1 MKYLNW
7 LALVTSV
14 GIAGI
19 AAYFSV
25 LGLATIFAGAFI
37 GIVIMAGALEFGKIV
52 TAAYLHLFWDRLNYQ
67 KWLMA
72 TMVFVLMLITS
83 LGIFG
88 YLSKAHS
95 EQTGDTA
102 QAQSVVTRIDN
113 LIAREEAKIETY
125 EGRIS
130 TLGVSTIDVSDS
142 IEQQEIIRDGAWD
155 RVQGDIDYAQGQI
168 ESLRGQLTT
177 LDSAV
182 NNLREKGVEVITTD
196 EGGVFQGAET
206 ETIDY
211 VAQANELF
219 TQQSEQRQQ
228 IREDIAVQ
236 QGNIDRYRQQAQNT
250 IDGANAE
257 IKRLQ
262 QASTGDA
269 DEIIEKTDEYNL
281 LIDQTYDKIDE
292 LKLEKFDSEQVI
304 LTLEREVGPI
314 KYIAEVIYGQE
325 DSVKYL
331 DNAVRWVIY
340 MLIFVF
346 DPLAVLLL
354 ISSIGQVY
362 REEEKSRPIINE
374 KRYVLQV
381 PKTRIK
387 NMDTINKTINP
398 QN

>member
-7 LALVTSV
+7 LALLTSV

-25 LGLATIFAGAFI
+25 LGLATIFAGAFM

-52 TAAYLHLFWDRLNYQ
+52 TAAYLHLFWERLNYQ

-72 TMVFVLMLITS
+72 LMVFVLMLITS

-113 LIAREEAKIETY
+113 LIAREENKITTY
-125 EGRIS
+125 EERIG
-130 TLGVSTIDVSDS
+130 TLGVAKIDVSGS
-142 IEQQEIIRDGAWD
+142 ISQQEVIRDGSWD

-168 ESLRGQLTT
+168 GSLRTQLTT

-182 NNLREKGVEVITTD
+182 NDLREKGVEVITTD

-211 VAQANELF
+211 VEQANVLF
-219 TQQSEQRQQ
+219 DQQKEQRDQ
-228 IREDIAVQ
+228 IRLDIDKQ
-236 QGNIDRYRQQAQNT
+236 QGNIDRYRQQAQDT
-250 IDGANAE
+250 INGANAE

-281 LIDQTYDKIDE
+281 LIDQTYDTIDE
-292 LKLEKFDSEQVI
+292 LKLEKFDSEQII

-325 DSVKYL
+325 ESVKYL

-387 NMDTINKTINP
+387 NMDTINKPVNP
-398 QN
+398 NI

>member
-25 LGLATIFAGAFI
+25 LGLATIFAGAFM

-52 TAAYLHLFWDRLNYQ
+52 TAAYLHLFWEKLNYQ

-72 TMVFVLMLITS
+72 LMVFVLMLITS

-102 QAQSVVTRIDN
+102 QAQSIVSRIDN
-113 LIAREEAKIETY
+113 EISREENKIATY
-125 EGRIS
+125 EDRIG
-130 TLGVSTIDVSDS
+130 TLGVAKVDVSSS
-142 IEQQEIIRDGAWD
+142 ISQQEEVRDGAWD

-182 NNLREKGVEVITTD
+182 NDLREKGVEVITTD
-196 EGGVFQGAET
+196 EGGVFQSAT
-206 ETIDY
+206 NETIDY
-211 VAQANELF
+211 VAQANVLF
-219 TQQSEQRQQ
+219 DQQKNQRNQIRDDIRQQ
-228 IREDIAVQ
+228 QD
-236 QGNIDRYRQQAQNT
+236 NIDKYRLQAQET
-250 IDGANAE
+250 IDGANVE

-269 DEIIEKTDEYNL
+269 DEIIAKTDEYNL
-281 LIDQTYDKIDE
+281 LIDQTYDIIDT
-292 LKLEKFDSEQVI
+292 LKLEKFDSEQII

-314 KYIAEVIYGQE
+314 KYIAEVMYGQE

-362 REEEKSRPIINE
+362 REEEKTRPNITE

-387 NMDTINKTINP
+387 NMDSINKPVNP
-398 QN
+398 NI

>member
-1 MKYLNW
+1 MKYLNY
-7 LALVTSV
+7 LALITSV

-25 LGLATIFAGAFI
+25 LGLATIFAGAFM
-37 GIVIMAGALEFGKIV
+37 GIVIMAGSLEFGKII
-52 TAAYLHLFWDRLNYQ
+52 TAAYLHLFWDKLNYQ
-67 KWLMA
+67 KWIMALM
-72 TMVFVLMLITS
+72 VVVLMLITS

-102 QAQSVVTRIDN
+102 QAQSIVSRIDN
-113 LIAREEAKIETY
+113 EIAREENKIETY
-125 EGRIS
+125 EDRIG
-130 TLGVSTIDVSDS
+130 TLGVAKVDVSGS
-142 IEQQEIIRDGAWD
+142 ISQQEEIRDGAWD
-155 RVQGDIDYAQGQI
+155 RVQGDIDYAKGQI
-168 ESLRGQLTT
+168 LSLRGQLTT

-182 NNLREKGVEVITTD
+182 NDLRDKGVEVITTD
-196 EGGVFQGAET
+196 EGGVFQGAT
-206 ETIDY
+206 NETIDY
-211 VAQANELF
+211 VAQANILF
-219 TQQSEQRQQ
+219 GQQKEQREQ
-228 IREDIAVQ
+228 IRNDIAGQ
-236 QGNIDRYRQQAQNT
+236 QTNIDNYRAQAQTT
-250 IDGANAE
+250 INDANAE

-269 DEIIEKTDEYNL
+269 DEIITKTDEFNL
-281 LIDQTYDKIDE
+281 LIDETYDTIDE

-354 ISSIGQVY
+354 ISSVGQVA
-362 REEEKSRPIINE
+362 RGRVEEEEKKPPVIE
-374 KRYVLQV
+374 QRYVLQV

-387 NMDTINKTINP
+387 NMDNINKP
-398 QN
+398 V

>member
-25 LGLATIFAGAFI
+25 LGLATIFAGAFM

-52 TAAYLHLFWDRLNYQ
+52 TAAYLHLFWERLNYQ

-72 TMVFVLMLITS
+72 LMVFVLMLITS

-102 QAQSVVTRIDN
+102 QAQSIVSRIDSE
-113 LIAREEAKIETY
+113 IAREENKIATY
-125 EGRIS
+125 EERIG
-130 TLGVSTIDVSDS
+130 TLGVAKIDVSGS
-142 IEQQEIIRDGAWD
+142 ISQQEVIRDGAWD

-168 ESLRGQLTT
+168 ESLRTQLTT

-182 NNLREKGVEVITTD
+182 NDLREKGVEVITTD

-211 VAQANELF
+211 VEQANVLF
-219 TQQSEQRQQ
+219 DQQKEQRDQ
-228 IREDIAVQ
+228 IRLDIDKQ
-236 QGNIDRYRQQAQNT
+236 QGNIDRYRQQAQDT
-250 IDGANAE
+250 INGANAE

-281 LIDQTYDKIDE
+281 LIDQTYDTIDE
-292 LKLEKFDSEQVI
+292 LKLEKFDSEQII

-325 DSVKYL
+325 ESVKYL

-387 NMDTINKTINP
+387 NMDTINKPVNP
-398 QN
+398 NI